1 MPPPTR
7 RGRRKTPRVTAIR
20 DILRER
26 GLSLAA
32 AVWTAAVALWLLEG
46 GSTRDL
52 AHVVVFLLGAAV
64 AAVSARLV
72 TRSRATGPGGAL
84 EEGQRRSLESLV
96 DYHPDAAMLTDANG
110 LIVRCNAEGAR
121 FLGGTP
127 QSLRGSALRERFTR
141 SDLISLLEAAAADPS
156 TNGAVMPKRRV
167 RIQGAAGE
175 RAFDATVLT
184 LASPAGGSAKWSLTL
199 LRDVTELA
207 ETVRVKAEFVANAS
221 HELRT
226 PIAALR
232 AAVDTVRESGRED
245 PRMIDRGLEMMSRQI
260 GRLEELVRDLLDLSR
275 VEDAGLAVRTE
286 PLRLGELRESLATE
300 FEGVCRQRRLTIDF
314 SLDAAL
320 DGCSTDGR
328 LLALAVRNLVENA
341 TKYAYEDSRIRV
353 SARREQR
360 SDGPWQRWEVRD
372 QGVGIPLNQQQRV
385 FERFYQVDAARS
397 GVSMAAAGAS
407 RRGTGL
413 GLAIVRHAVRAMGGA
428 VGLESVYKE
437 GTTVWLEAPI
447 PPRPGVQ
454 DESGGDSA

>member
-1 MPPPTR
+1 MPRPTR
-7 RGRRKTPRVTAIR
+7 RGRPKTPGVTALR

-26 GLSLAA
+26 GLSIAA

-46 GSTRDL
+46 GSTRDP
-52 AHVVVFLLGAAV
+52 AHVAVFLLGAVV
-64 AAVSARLV
+64 AAASARLV
-72 TRSRATGPGGAL
+72 TRSRATEPGSAF

-96 DYHPDAAMLTDANG
+96 DNHPDAAMLTDGQG

-141 SDLISLLEAAAADPS
+141 SDLISLLEAAADPS
-156 TNGAVMPKRRV
+156 TNGGVVPKRRV

-184 LASPAGGSAKWSLTL
+184 LASPGGGSAKWSLTL

-245 PRMIDRGLEMMSRQI
+245 PRMLDRGLEMMSRQI

-275 VEDAGLAVRTE
+275 VEDAGLAVRIE
-286 PLRLGELRESLATE
+286 PLRLGELRESLSAE

-341 TKYAYEDSRIRV
+341 TKYAYEDSRIGV

-372 QGVGIPLNQQQRV
+372 QGVGIPLSQQQRV

-397 GVSMAAAGAS
+397 GVSMGPGGAS

-437 GTTVWLEAPI
+437 GTTVWLEAPV
-447 PPRPGVQ
+447 PPRPGAH